1 MSDFDLI
8 VIGAGAAG
16 SRAAMEAT
24 KAGAKILLL
33 DEQAE
38 AGGQVWRAK
47 SPSIISAPKTPETIA
62 GDKLRSDLKLE
73 NILHIVN
80 ARVWQI
86 EKNNDDLWNIG
97 YLNNGHLHN
106 VTCKAIIAA
115 TGAQERVI
123 PVTGSQLP
131 GVIGLAAATAL
142 FKQHLTTPG
151 KQTIVAGCGPLLI
164 FTAYEILR
172 LGGKVCAI
180 ISLNSKTNWAKA
192 SIDMMT
198 RPDLLWRGATWFA
211 KITAARI
218 PIYWQSTVTEIIG
231 ETHIESVNISAID
244 ANWSATSHGQK
255 NNIKADSLCM
265 GHGLNPAIEATKLAD
280 ATHIYSPEL
289 GGWHV
294 KTDDFGRTDKAGLY
308 AAGDNA
314 GIYGAGAAPYRGKLA
329 AIAALQ
335 FLNIGKTQNT
345 DKLVAKMKS
354 AAKFGLATTK
364 LTILRKGMIE
374 NTQQTAIICRC
385 EAVSRQQLEAEIS
398 SGAHSPNAIK
408 SGTRCGMG
416 PCGGRYCND
425 VAALI
430 NQTISGKTRQQIGL
444 TTSRPPIRPLPISA
458 IAQNFDYDD
467 LPIPAPAPL

>member
-8 VIGAGAAG
+8 IIGAGAAG
-16 SRAAMEAT
+16 SHAALEAA
-24 KAGAKILLL
+24 KAGAKILML

-62 GDKLRSDLKLE
+62 GDKLRSDLKSN
-73 NILHIVN
+73 NILHIAN

-97 YLNNGHLHN
+97 YLNNGQLHN
-106 VTCKAIIAA
+106 ATCKAIIAA

-123 PVTGSQLP
+123 PVVGAQLP

-142 FKQHLTTPG
+142 FKQHLTIPG

-172 LGGKVCAI
+172 LGGKITAI
-180 ISLNSKTNWAKA
+180 VSLNSKTDWAKA
-192 SIDMMT
+192 SINMMA
-198 RPDLLWRGATWFA
+198 RPDLLLRGAGWLA
-211 KITAARI
+211 KIAAART
-218 PIYWQSTVTEIIG
+218 PIYWQSTITEIIG
-231 ETHIESVNISAID
+231 DTHIDSVNISRVD
-244 ANWSATSHGQK
+244 ANWSSVSQGRKT
-255 NNIKADSLCM
+255 NIKADSLCM

-280 ATHIYSPEL
+280 ATHIYTPEL

-294 KTDDFGRTDKAGLY
+294 KTDDFGRTDKVGLF

-329 AIAALQ
+329 AIAVLQ
-335 FLNIGKTQNT
+335 FLKLANAENT
-345 DKLVAKMKS
+345 DRLVARMKS

-364 LTILRKGMIE
+364 LTVLRAGMIK

-385 EAVSRQQLEAEIS
+385 ETVSRQQLEIEIS
-398 SGAHSPNAIK
+398 SGALSPNAIK

-416 PCGGRYCND
+416 PCGGRYCSD
-425 VAALI
+425 VVALI

-444 TTSRPPIRPLPISA
+444 ATHRPPLRPLPISA

>member
-16 SRAAMEAT
+16 GNAAMEAA
-24 KAGAKILLL
+24 KAGANILLL

-47 SPSIISAPKTPETIA
+47 SPSILSAPKTPETVA
-62 GDKLRSDLKLE
+62 GDNLRSELKSN
-73 NILHIVN
+73 NILHVAN

-86 EKNNDDLWNIG
+86 EKNNDGLWNIG
-97 YLNNGHLHN
+97 YLNNNKLHN
-106 VTCKAIIAA
+106 ATCKAIIVA

-142 FKQHLTTPG
+142 FKQHLTIPG

-172 LGGKVCAI
+172 LGGKVSAI
-180 ISLNSKTNWAKA
+180 VSLNSKTDWAKA
-192 SIDMMT
+192 SINMMT
-198 RPDLLWRGATWFA
+198 RPDLLWRGALWLA
-211 KITAARI
+211 KITASRT
-218 PIYWQSTVTEIIG
+218 PIYWQSTITEIIG
-231 ETHIESVNISAID
+231 DNHIDSVNISRVD
-244 ANWSATSHGQK
+244 ANWSAMSYDNKT
-255 NNIKADSLCM
+255 NINADSLCM
-265 GHGLNPAIEATKLAD
+265 GHGLNPAIEATKLVD
-280 ATHIYSPEL
+280 ATHIYTPEL

-294 KTDDFGRTDKAGLY
+294 KTDDFGRTDVAGLF

-335 FLNIGKTQNT
+335 FLGLAKAQNT
-345 DKLVAKMKS
+345 NKLVVKMKS

-364 LTILRKGMIE
+364 LTILRDGLIE
-374 NTQQTAIICRC
+374 NTKKTAIICRC
-385 EAVSRQQLEAEIS
+385 EAISRQQLEAEIS

-416 PCGGRYCND
+416 PCGGRYCSD
-425 VAALI
+425 VVALI
-430 NQTISGKTRQQIGL
+430 NQTITGKTRQQIGL
-444 TTSRPPIRPLPISA
+444 ATQRPPLRPLPISA